1 MAAVPAISEGSSHF
15 LKQSH
20 RLLIGGEWVVP
31 KSGEYIDVRNP
42 ASGEIIA
49 TVASAGT
56 SDVDRAV
63 VAARA
68 AFDGGEWASMTPSA
82 RAQLLW
88 RVADLIEQNLDQL
101 AELETLDNGKPFAQA
116 QGGEIPA
123 AAETFRY
130 YAGWCTK
137 IEGKTAQL
145 SIPGLEFHAYTRREP
160 IGVVGQIIPWNGP
173 LVMAAWKLAPALAAG
188 CTCIL
193 KPAEETPLTALK
205 LGEIMLEAGMPPGAV
220 NIVTGYGETAGAA
233 IAAHSDVDK
242 VSFTGSTETGR
253 KILSAASGNLKKVT
267 LELGGK
273 SPVIVFADADLD
285 EAIPGAA
292 QAIFSNAGQVCV
304 AGSRLYVERS
314 AFDKV
319 IDGVAEEA
327 ARLRVGPGL
336 DPETQMGPLIS
347 EAHYRRVSGMVED
360 GCKQGA
366 HLVSGGTRVGK
377 QGYFLAP
384 TILSDATHEM
394 NVVQEEIFGPVV
406 TVIPFDDLA
415 EVTQLANDTEYGLAG
430 SVWTRDL
437 STAHRVA
444 AKIKAGIFWIN
455 CHGIPE
461 LSMPFGGYKQ
471 SGWGRELGY
480 ESLEQ
485 YTELKSVI
493 AKL

>member
-1 MAAVPAISEGSSHF
+1 MAAHSAISEVSSRF
-15 LKQSH
+15 LQQTHK
-20 RLLIGGEWVVP
+20 LLIGGEWLLP
-31 KSGEYIDVRNP
+31 KSGEHIEVRNP
-42 ASGEIIA
+42 ATGEVIA
-49 TVASAGT
+49 TVASGGAA
-56 SDVDRAV
+56 DVDRAV
-63 VAARA
+63 AAARA
-68 AFDGGEWASMTPSA
+68 AFDDGEWTSMTPSA
-82 RAQLLW
+82 RARLLW
-88 RVADLIEQNLDQL
+88 RVADLIDENLDEL

-116 QGGEIPA
+116 HGGEIPA

-137 IEGKTAQL
+137 IEGKTSQL

-188 CTCIL
+188 CTCVL

-205 LGEIMLEAGMPPGAV
+205 LGEIMQEAGMPPGAV
-220 NIVTGYGETAGAA
+220 NVVTGYGETAGAA
-233 IAAHSDVDK
+233 IAVHDDVDK
-242 VSFTGSTETGR
+242 LSFTGSAETGR
-253 KILSAASGNLKKVT
+253 KILAAASGNLKKVT

-273 SPVIVFADADLD
+273 SPVIVFADAELD
-285 EAIPGAA
+285 EVVPGAA

-314 AFDKV
+314 VFDTV
-319 IDGVAEEA
+319 IEGVAEEA
-327 ARLRVGPGL
+327 ARLRVGPGM

-347 EAHYRRVSGMVED
+347 EAHLQRVSGMVED
-360 GCKQGA
+360 GCGQGA
-366 HLVSGGTRVGK
+366 RLVSGGSRVGK
-377 QGYFLAP
+377 EGYFLAP
-384 TILSDATHEM
+384 TILSDTTHEM
-394 NVVQEEIFGPVV
+394 SVVREEIFGPVV
-406 TVIPFDDLA
+406 TVIPFDSLE

-430 SVWTRDL
+430 SVWTRDVGK
-437 STAHRVA
+437 AHRVA

-455 CHGIPE
+455 CHGVPD

-480 ESLEQ
+480 EGLEQ